1 MGRAGASAGGP
12 RRCCLN
18 HLFTD
23 LTRGVIDCAI
33 AGSLALIVLLLAR
46 RRAPGLLREL
56 PLAELRG
63 ILQIVAVGMI
73 LAFLLH
79 GPGWVAVPVLAGMV
93 LAAADIV
100 RRRAQRIGRAMP
112 LALLSIVCG
121 AGSVLMLMAVTG
133 VIPMTIA
140 ILIPV
145 GSMVIANTM
154 NTLSLFLDRLRG
166 EVIAHVGE
174 IESALALG
182 AAPEAALAPGLQAAY
197 RACLIPSIDNIRS
210 LGIVWIPGIMAGM
223 VLSGT
228 SPVFAA
234 LYQFVVLTTIFS
246 AAALTCLIAS
256 RLVTRR
262 IFSQHEQ
269 LLLRP

>member
-1 MGRAGASAGGP
+1 MFKLTPDLEHGLIDSAISGA
-12 RRCCLN
+12 
-18 HLFTD
+18 
-23 LTRGVIDCAI
+23 
-33 AGSLALIVLLLAR
+33 LALAVLFLAK

-56 PLAELRG
+56 PIAELRG
-63 ILQIVAVGMI
+63 LIQIVAVGTI
-73 LAFLLH
+73 LAFMLH
-79 GPGWVAVPVLAGMV
+79 GPRWVEVPVLACMV

-100 RRRAQRIGRAMP
+100 RRRAKQIQGSYSLILPAI
-112 LALLSIVCG
+112 LCG
-121 AGSVLMLMAVTG
+121 AGSVLCLMAATR
-133 VIPMTIA
+133 VIPTEVA
-140 ILIPV
+140 VLIPV

-166 EVIAHVGE
+166 EVVSHTGE

-182 AAPEAALAPGLQAAY
+182 ASPDVALLPGLNAAY

-223 VLSGT
+223 VLSGS
-228 SPVFAA
+228 SPMFAA

-256 RLVTRR
+256 RMVTRR
-262 IFSQHEQ
+262 LFSKNDQ
-269 LLLRP
+269 LLLRA

>member
-1 MGRAGASAGGP
+1 MVEVTADL
-12 RRCCLN
+12 RRGL
-18 HLFTD
+18 
-23 LTRGVIDCAI
+23 VDCAI
-33 AGSLALIVLLLAR
+33 AGATAFAVLLLAR

-56 PLAELRG
+56 PVAELRG
-63 ILQIVAVGMI
+63 LVQIVAVGMI

-79 GPGWVAVPVLAGMV
+79 GSRWLAVPVLAGMV

-100 RRRAQRIGRAMP
+100 RRRAKRIPRALPMI
-112 LALLSIVCG
+112 LAAMVCG
-121 AGSVLMLMAVTG
+121 AGVVLCEMAATG
-133 VIPMTIA
+133 VIPTTIA
-140 ILIPV
+140 VAIPV

-166 EVIAHVGE
+166 EVTAHTGE

-182 AAPEAALAPGLQAAY
+182 ASADAALRPYLRAAY
-197 RACLIPSIDNIRS
+197 RACLIPSMDNIRS

-228 SPVFAA
+228 SPLFAA

-246 AAALTCLIAS
+246 AAGLTCLVAS
-256 RLVTRR
+256 YLVTGRV
-262 IFSQHEQ
+262 FSAQEQ
-269 LLLRP
+269 LLLRS

>member
-1 MGRAGASAGGP
+1 VIKLSADLERGA
-12 RRCCLN
+12 
-18 HLFTD
+18 
-23 LTRGVIDCAI
+23 VDCAI
-33 AGSLALIVLLLAR
+33 AGSLALAVLLLAR

-56 PLAELRG
+56 PFAELRG
-63 ILQIVAVGMI
+63 VVQIVVVGMI

-79 GPGWVAVPVLAGMV
+79 GPRWVAIPVLAGMA

-100 RRRAQRIGRAMP
+100 RRRAKRIQGASPMI
-112 LALLSIVCG
+112 LISIVCG
-121 AGSVLMLMAVTG
+121 AGFVLTLMAVTG

-166 EVIAHVGE
+166 EVVAHTGE

-182 AAPEAALAPGLQAAY
+182 AAPEAALQPGLQAAY

-256 RLVTRR
+256 RLVTGRL
-262 IFSQHEQ
+262 FSEHEQ
-269 LLLRP
+269 LLLRG

>member
-1 MGRAGASAGGP
+1 MLR
-12 RRCCLN
+12 
-18 HLFTD
+18 
-23 LTRGVIDCAI
+23 LTPEIEHGLLDCAI
-33 AGSLALIVLLLAR
+33 AGVLALIILLVAR

-63 ILQIVAVGMI
+63 LVQIVAVGAV
-73 LAFLLH
+73 LAFLLR
-79 GPGWVAVPVLAGMV
+79 GARWLAVPVLAGML
-93 LAAADIV
+93 LAASDIV
-100 RRRAQRIGRAMP
+100 RRRAKRIPRPYPMI
-112 LALLSIVCG
+112 LISILGG
-121 AGSVLMLMAVTG
+121 AGSVLALMAALG
-133 VIPMTIA
+133 VIPLSIK

-166 EVIAHVGE
+166 EITSHTGE

-182 AAPEAALAPGLQAAY
+182 ATAQTALRPGLTAAY

-228 SPVFAA
+228 SPLYAA
-234 LYQFVVLTTIFS
+234 LYQFVVLTTIFA

-256 RLVTRR
+256 NLVSGRV
-262 IFSQHEQ
+262 FSPQEQ
-269 LLLRP
+269 LLLRA

>member
-1 MGRAGASAGGP
+1 MVRLSHEIERGLVDCAVAGATAV
-12 RRCCLN
+12 
-18 HLFTD
+18 
-23 LTRGVIDCAI
+23 GV
-33 AGSLALIVLLLAR
+33 LVLAR

-63 ILQIVAVGMI
+63 LVQIVAVGAI

-79 GPGWVAVPVLAGMV
+79 GSRWVAVPVLAGMV

-100 RRRAQRIGRAMP
+100 RRRAKQIPGSF
-112 LALLSIVCG
+112 LLVLTAISCG
-121 AGSVLMLMAVTG
+121 AGLILCLMAATG

-166 EVIAHVGE
+166 EVVAHTGE

-182 AAPEAALAPGLQAAY
+182 ATPETALTPSLNAAY
-197 RACLIPSIDNIRS
+197 RACLIPSMDNIRS

-228 SPVFAA
+228 SPYFAA

-246 AAALTCLIAS
+246 AAGLTCLVAS
-256 RLVTRR
+256 RMVTGKL
-262 IFSQHEQ
+262 FSRNEQ
-269 LLLRP
+269 LLLRG

>member
-1 MGRAGASAGGP
+1 MFR
-12 RRCCLN
+12 
-18 HLFTD
+18 
-23 LTRGVIDCAI
+23 LTPEIERGLIDCAI
-33 AGSLALIVLLLAR
+33 AGLLALIVLLAAR
-46 RRAPGLLREL
+46 RQAPGILREL

-63 ILQIVAVGMI
+63 LVQIVAVGAV

-79 GPGWVAVPVLAGMV
+79 GTRWLAVPALAGML

-100 RRRAQRIGRAMP
+100 RRRAKRIPRP
-112 LALLSIVCG
+112 YPVILLSMFCG
-121 AGSVLMLMAVTG
+121 AGSVLALMTALR
-133 VIPMTIA
+133 VIPLSIQ

-166 EVIAHVGE
+166 EVTAHTGE

-182 AAPEAALAPGLQAAY
+182 ATAETALRPGLTAAY

-228 SPVFAA
+228 SPLYAA
-234 LYQFVVLTTIFS
+234 LYQFVVLTTIFA

-256 RLVTRR
+256 QLVPGRL
-262 IFSQHEQ
+262 FSPQEQ
-269 LLLRP
+269 LLLRG

>member
-1 MGRAGASAGGP
+1 MLKLTP
-12 RRCCLN
+12 
-18 HLFTD
+18 D
-23 LTRGVIDCAI
+23 LERGILDCAI
-33 AGSLALIVLLLAR
+33 AGSLALLVLLLAR

-56 PLAELRG
+56 PIAELRG
-63 ILQIVAVGMI
+63 AVQIVLVGMI

-79 GPGWVAVPVLAGMV
+79 GPRWVAVPVLAGMV

-100 RRRAQRIGRAMP
+100 RRRAKRIEGAFP
-112 LALLSIVCG
+112 LILGSILSG
-121 AGSVLMLMAVTG
+121 AGLVLLLMVVTS

-166 EVIAHVGE
+166 EVVAHTGE

-182 AAPEAALAPGLQAAY
+182 ATPEAALRPGLQAAY

-246 AAALTCLIAS
+246 ASALTCLVAS

-262 IFSQHEQ
+262 LFSENEQ
-269 LLLRP
+269 LLLRSEASSR

>member
-1 MGRAGASAGGP
+1 M
-12 RRCCLN
+12 LN
-18 HLFTD
+18 LSGQ
-23 LTRGVIDCAI
+23 LQRGIVDCAI
-33 AGSLALIVLLLAR
+33 SGSMAFAVLLLAR
-46 RRAPGLLREL
+46 RRAPDLLRDL

-63 ILQIVAVGMI
+63 VVQIVVVGMI

-79 GPGWVAVPVLAGMV
+79 GPGWVAIPVLAGMV

-100 RRRAQRIGRAMP
+100 RRRAKCIDRAFP
-112 LALLSIVCG
+112 LILGSILGG
-121 AGSVLMLMAVTG
+121 AGLVLCVMSATG
-133 VIPMTIA
+133 VIPLTIA

-166 EVIAHVGE
+166 EVVAHNGE

-182 AAPEAALAPGLQAAY
+182 ASAETALQPGLRAAY

-246 AAALTCLIAS
+246 AAALTCLVAS
-256 RLVTRR
+256 HLVTRR
-262 IFSQHEQ
+262 IFSQYDQ